1 MAACSAGFFR
11 TTATTYPSQQDLALF
26 GELLN
31 VGVREGLRVY
41 TKWIKMMAISEMLE
55 RSLRPSCI
63 IQCATVFGS
72 HSYEIWWCREI
83 KSPPSLNKI
92 NHCPMMSHVMQ
103 ERLYR
108 GDFCLCQ
115 SRRMGFSPWTSRA
128 DEKWIGHTGDL
139 AIIGHHGHL
148 NWKRFKRGNGFFPHA
163 PWMLDL
169 HGFMGS

>member
-26 GELLN
+26 GELVN

-63 IQCATVFGS
+63 ILCATVFGS

-83 KSPPSLNKI
+83 KSPPPSIRSTTVPCHAGKTLPWRFLPVSNQAYGFQHLDFSSRWEM
-92 NHCPMMSHVMQ
+92 NRSHRRLSHHWPS
-103 ERLYR
+103 ER
-108 GDFCLCQ
+108 
-115 SRRMGFSPWTSRA
+115 
-128 DEKWIGHTGDL
+128 
-139 AIIGHHGHL
+139 
-148 NWKRFKRGNGFFPHA
+148 
-163 PWMLDL
+163 
-169 HGFMGS
+169 GSV

>member
-1 MAACSAGFFR
+1 
-11 TTATTYPSQQDLALF
+11 
-26 GELLN
+26 
-31 VGVREGLRVY
+31 
-41 TKWIKMMAISEMLE
+41 MAISEMLE

-115 SRRMGFSPWTSRA
+115 SRRMGFSTWTSRA

-148 NWKRFKRGNGFFPHA
+148 NWKRFKRGNVQHTGTGTPHGCWISMASWA
-163 PWMLDL
+163 PKVVEKPS
-169 HGFMGS
+169 GSLRLQRGAQSLQAIWSMATCRVPSL